1 MPVDFV
7 RQISKTGI
15 RFPPSPLCMYK
26 PNRGLDPLQKD
37 LLEAAQALLV
47 GALGFLVALGLIYC
61 HSP

>member
-1 MPVDFV
+1 
-7 RQISKTGI
+7 
-15 RFPPSPLCMYK
+15 MYK